1 MLWIL
6 VAVLLVVSKLVSR
19 WKNRRLRALAKQL
32 APRSIALP
40 FVGHAYRFLGDD
52 EDRMEMFKRIGREA
66 LEKSGLLSH
75 WQGNRLFILVAD
87 PEAAE
92 ILLKSCLDKD
102 DVTKFFRVLLGNGSI
117 FAPVSIWRPRR
128 KLLAPTFSQKNLNS
142 FVEVFSRQSRIM
154 VDQLRSAAGK
164 GTFSVWKYLT
174 AYTMDSVCETTLG
187 IKMNVQ
193 QKPEQPFLKAF
204 ENCCRLDAKRIC
216 QPWLYNDKIYKFF
229 CPANFELHSHSK
241 EIIWS
246 FMDKI
251 IASKREYLRKEKLE
265 SNSSQKCKQDLKTF
279 LELLIESPG
288 GYGSVELREETLV
301 IVLAGT
307 DTSAVGTAFTTVML
321 AKYPDVQE
329 KVYNELQEVFGDSDR
344 PETPEDLPRLKYLEA
359 VIKETLRLYPPVPF
373 IVRQVKKDVTVRL
386 TLVEGCGLFISIW
399 SIHRNPR
406 YWGDDAE
413 LFRPERFLDTPLSHP
428 AAFMPFSHGPRSCLG
443 YQYAMMSMK
452 AALSAL
458 LRRYRVL
465 PVEENNKM
473 SEAETG
479 SREAKNKSSEAKNR
493 SSELRVK
500 FDVMMKDVNDFEI
513 QLDLRI

>member
-1 MLWIL
+1 MSWIL
-6 VAVLLVVSKLVSR
+6 VAVFLMVWTVVSR
-19 WKNRRLRALAKQL
+19 WKNRRLYSLAKQL

-52 EDRMEMFKRIGREA
+52 EDRMETFKRIGREA
-66 LEKSGLLSH
+66 QEKSGLISH

-87 PEAAE
+87 PEPAE
-92 ILLKSCLDKD
+92 VVLKTCLDKD
-102 DVTKFFRVLLGNGSI
+102 DLTRFFRVLIGNGSI
-117 FAPVSIWRPRR
+117 FAPVPIWRPRR
-128 KLLAPTFSQKNLNS
+128 KLLALTFSQKNLNS
-142 FVEVFSRQSRIM
+142 FVEVFHRQSSVM
-154 VDQLRSAAGK
+154 VEQLRSVAGK
-164 GTFSVWKYLT
+164 GTFSMWKYLT
-174 AYTMDSVCETTLG
+174 GYTMDSVCETTLG

-193 QKPEQPFLKAF
+193 MKPEQPFLKAF

-216 QPWLYNDKIYKFF
+216 QPWLYNDKIYKFL
-229 CPANFELHSHSK
+229 CTANYDLHSHSK
-241 EIIWS
+241 ELIWS
-246 FMDKI
+246 FMNKI
-251 IASKREYLRKEKLE
+251 IASKCVSMKKEENVE
-265 SNSSQKCKQDLKTF
+265 SNSSYKCTQDWKTF

-288 GYGSVELREETLV
+288 GYGGVELREETLV

-329 KVYNELQEVFGDSDR
+329 KVYNELQEVFEGSDR
-344 PETPEDLPRLKYLEA
+344 PVTPEDLPRLKYLEV

-373 IVRQVKKDVTVRL
+373 IVRQVQKDVTVPSGI
-386 TLVEGCGLFISIW
+386 TLVKGCGVFISIW

-406 YWGDDAE
+406 YWGEDAE
-413 LFRPERFLDTPLSHP
+413 LFRPERFLDTPLKHP

-452 AALSAL
+452 TALATL

-465 PVEENNKM
+465 PIEEKNEECEQKVKNEP
-473 SEAETG
+473 SE
-479 SREAKNKSSEAKNR
+479 RNNR
-493 SSELRVK
+493 SRELRVK
-500 FDVMMKDVNDFEI
+500 FDVMMKDVDDFKV